1 MSIKMIATDL
11 DGTLLNSQHRP
22 PVEFFDWVKRHPE
35 IHTVIA
41 SGRQYQTLVG
51 MFGSLG
57 EQMTYCADNGGFIF
71 HEGKKLYS
79 NPIDEHD
86 LMNAVK
92 YMGNIPDTHLVLS
105 GAHTSYIQYKGEE
118 DLGDVSMYFSSLME
132 VEDLKKVIDKDEIV
146 KISIYDQKHD
156 AANLIHFLP
165 DLGDHMQSVLSE
177 QSWVDIQK
185 ADTSKGTAIQFLQE
199 EYDIRP
205 EECVCFGDY
214 LNDTTMMESCH
225 FSVAMANAHPKL
237 KEIASYQ
244 ATTNDSQGVVSML
257 SLLTE

>member
-22 PVEFFDWVKRHPE
+22 PMEFFDWVQRHPE

-41 SGRQYQTLVG
+41 SGRQYQTLLD

-57 EQMTYCADNGGFIF
+57 DRMTYCADNGGFIF
-71 HEGKKLYS
+71 HDGEKLYS
-79 NPIDEHD
+79 NPIGGED

-92 YMGNIPDTHLVLS
+92 YMGNIPDTQLVLS
-105 GAHTSYIQYKGEE
+105 GAKTSYIENKEGK
-118 DLGDVSMYFSSLME
+118 DLGDVSMYFAALKE
-132 VEDLKKVIDKDEIV
+132 VENLKEVVDKDEIV
-146 KISIYDQKHD
+146 KISIYDQNHD

-165 DLGDHMQSVLSE
+165 NLGDHMQNVLSE
-177 QSWVDIQK
+177 QSWIDIQNT
-185 ADTSKGTAIQFLQE
+185 DTSKGTAIQFLQQ
-199 EYDIRP
+199 EYHIRP
-205 EECVCFGDY
+205 EECICFGDY
-214 LNDTTMMESCH
+214 LNDYTMMESCH

-237 KEIASYQ
+237 KEIANYET
-244 ATTNDSQGVVSML
+244 TTNDTQGVVNML